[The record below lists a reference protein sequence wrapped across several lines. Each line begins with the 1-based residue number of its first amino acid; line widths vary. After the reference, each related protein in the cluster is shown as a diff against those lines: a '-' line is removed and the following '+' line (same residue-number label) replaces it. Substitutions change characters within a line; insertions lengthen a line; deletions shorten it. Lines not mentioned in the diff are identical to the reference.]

1 MVLAPSQQFTPPTS
15 RYLVHPGQ
23 RVGVILLFSLATIA
37 SIHFST
43 QLAILLGIGTW
54 TEGAIAH
61 LDFRGGLLVGGV
73 IGLAQWTTLRFTRL
87 PKTWIVATALSWAI
101 AASIQPHLSDSEI
114 YLLAG
119 STGFQP
125 FTFLVLSLGQWLALR
140 RSLKL
145 GWQWFLLPIG
155 QIVWVLIWLGIVQVA
170 MFGVF
175 ILSLGH
181 LMQQPFPFVISGL
194 HLIGIAAYHL
204 IIVAHSTLP
213 VLALCWRSPLSM
225 PQRSGFA

>member
-1 MVLAPSQQFTPPTS
+1 M
-15 RYLVHPGQ
+15 
-23 RVGVILLFSLATIA
+23 
-37 SIHFST
+37 
-43 QLAILLGIGTW
+43 
-54 TEGAIAH
+54 
-61 LDFRGGLLVGGV
+61 
-73 IGLAQWTTLRFTRL
+73 
-87 PKTWIVATALSWAI
+87 
-101 AASIQPHLSDSEI
+101 
-114 YLLAG
+114 
-119 STGFQP
+119 
-125 FTFLVLSLGQWLALR
+125 LVLVIYDVPDNRRRQKLANFLEGHGRRVQKSAFECFLSLEEMQKLYQQVQKRVKATEDDVRFYWIPSDAVG

-155 QIVWVLIWLGIVQVA
+155 QIVWVLICLGIVQVA